1 MRSGQSAYEARTPA
15 RRPARGAAGRRRR
28 AAARVRDGDTAVA
41 GEPAGPG
48 AATPG
53 PEGHLPYGGHWI
65 GAGGRPVVAVTDAA
79 TAAEVRRAD
88 ATARLVPHGRREL
101 PAATAAPRSPPR
113 VAGTAW
119 TVDHRSNEVVVRG
132 DRTVP
137 PGDRAVLTDA
147 ARELGGLV
155 RAERTEG
162 ASPRG
167 RAGRGPS
174 FRRRGAVRPG
184 ST

>member
-1 MRSGQSAYEARTPA
+1 MRSGESAYEARTPA

-48 AATPG
+48 GRRGTSRTA
-53 PEGHLPYGGHWI
+53 GHWI

-101 PAATAAPRSPPR
+101 RAATAAPRSPPR

-174 FRRRGAVRPG
+174 CRRRGAVRPG